1 MRLNLLLKLNYM
13 AHHIRLIFLFTLL
26 STGSFSQN
34 SNMHF
39 SGTVTDTAQNRP
51 VENAVIMAIR
61 LSDAVLLGF
70 TRSDEYG
77 RFELTSV
84 PIDTMELVITH
95 PDFDDKRYY
104 IIGSEENRE
113 INIPSVVLPDK
124 ATELDEV
131 VVYANKE
138 PIYFKGD
145 TLVYVADSFARKEN
159 AVVEDLLK
167 NLPGIDV
174 DSEGKISSQG
184 REVTKVLVDGDEF
197 FGSDPTIATR
207 NLNADGVKT
216 VEIYETEDETAGGNS
231 EEKIQVM
238 DVRLKDDA
246 KKGYFGKVA
255 GAGGGNPEFF
265 QGDPEGTGFYEGEL
279 LANYFDSDL
288 KISVFALGANTPNT
302 GFSYQDASRFGLT
315 NEMNTGW
322 QSRLMGNNQ
331 RQMGLPT
338 SYKGGFYYSN
348 KISEKTKI
356 GLNYTYNSSSLLVN
370 EDQNAEYFLSDTTF
384 STQLSKIDNQ
394 VQNSHTINFNVDHQL
409 DSLTRIELVSNLTL
423 RDESREEET
432 STDFLTPS
440 RMLMNQ
446 TSVANNSEAS
456 GLEGN
461 INLKLIRDFKK
472 RNRELVAEYQY
483 GYSENERQNFMLSSV
498 NFVAIQFD
506 SITNQKR
513 DIQNKTIGHRALLD
527 FTEPLSRK
535 WKLNF
540 QYKADFF
547 IGDQSNLAF
556 DGANGIY
563 EDFSP
568 VFSNDFNTSRLEN
581 RAGASVIYS
590 SRKQTINVGSRIRN
604 VRIENKNNLDNS
616 IFNQN
621 ESDVLPF
628 LEYTYKFSNAHRF
641 RMNYS
646 TNSAQP
652 SLNQLQPVRDNTNPN
667 NIQIGNP
674 DLIPN
679 YTHTLNGF
687 YNKWNAIEQ
696 SYVWASFFGSLTNN
710 AFSNSISY
718 LPDGTTISQAIN
730 VDGVYF
736 GGLYF
741 GGGIPLFNKF
751 LRIDPN
757 ANITYFNRN
766 QEIIDLSNP
775 NDPLE
780 AQMNKTENTSYTG
793 GVNLS
798 IRNDTIEVSIGMDYS
813 YSVPKSS
820 LSIGANQPFST
831 QTYKAEVFFELPWR
845 MFIESDARYIINNGR
860 ADGFDVRPFIWNAKL
875 NKRFTKTGN
884 LIVSLAAYDILNQN
898 IGINRQIM
906 NNVIMDYRTEVIAR
920 YFMAGLTYRFN
931 NNKTKE
937 DEGRKRWF

>member
-1 MRLNLLLKLNYM
+1 M
-13 AHHIRLIFLFTLL
+13 ARKIRLILLFVLL
-26 STGSFSQN
+26 STVSFSQD

-39 SGTVTDTAQNRP
+39 SGTVIDTAQNRP
-51 VENAVIMAIR
+51 IKNAVIMAIR

-70 TRSDEYG
+70 TRSDQYG

-104 IIGSEENRE
+104 IIGSKENKE

-246 KKGYFGKVA
+246 KRGYFGKVA
-255 GAGGGNPEFF
+255 GAGGGNPELF
-265 QGDPEGTGFYEGEL
+265 QGNPEGTGFYEGEL

-370 EDQNAEYFLSDTTF
+370 EDQNAAYFLSDTTF
-384 STQLSKIDNQ
+384 STQLSKRDNQ

-446 TSVANNSEAS
+446 TSVTNNSEAT

-472 RNRELVAEYQY
+472 RNRELEAEYQY

-498 NFVAIQFD
+498 NFVAIGFD
-506 SITNQKR
+506 SITNQQR

-547 IGDQSNLAF
+547 IGNQSNLAF
-556 DGANGIY
+556 DGANGVY
-563 EDFSP
+563 DDFSP

-604 VRIENKNNLDNS
+604 VRIENKNNLDNT

-641 RMNYS
+641 RLNYS

-766 QEIIDLSNP
+766 QEIIDSSNP
-775 NDPLE
+775 DSPLA

-793 GVNLS
+793 GVNFS

-820 LSIGANQPFST
+820 LSIGANQPFAT

-845 MFIESDARYIINNGR
+845 MFIESDAQYIVNTGR

-884 LIVSLAAYDILNQN
+884 LVVSLAAYDILNQN

-906 NNVIMDYRTEVIAR
+906 NNVIMDYRTQVIAR